1 MHLNLTDTHCHFYS
15 DENSEDLQ
23 AQIERCSTLGITKVL
38 MPNIDLDSIGP
49 MHALEDAYPNLCKSM
64 MGLHPTYVKESYKS
78 DLEII
83 YGWFNKRNYVGVGE
97 IGMDLYWDKSTQNW
111 QEDAFLTQIGW
122 AIEKNLPVSIH
133 SRSATHEVIQLL
145 KPLKGKVTGV
155 FHCFSES
162 KELADEIIKLGF
174 YLGIGG
180 VVTFKKAGIADV
192 IAEIGLDRV
201 VLETDSPYLAPTP
214 YRGKRN
220 EPAYTRYV
228 ADKLSELTGKSIE
241 EVSQITQSNVNQVFG
256 L

>member
-1 MHLNLTDTHCHFYS
+1 MHLNLTDTHSHFYS

-23 AQIERCSTLGITKVL
+23 SQIDRCATLGITKIL
-38 MPNIDLDSIGP
+38 MPNIDLDSIEP
-49 MHALEDAYPNLCKSM
+49 MHSLEDAHPDLCKSM
-64 MGLHPTYVKESYKS
+64 MGLHPTYVKETYKK
-78 DLEII
+78 DLEVI
-83 YGWFNKRNYVGVGE
+83 YEWFNKRNYVGVGE
-97 IGMDLYWDKSTQNW
+97 IGMDLYWDKSTQSW
-111 QEDAFLTQIGW
+111 QEEALLTQIGW

-133 SRSATHEVIQLL
+133 SRSATQEVIQLL
-145 KPLKGKVTGV
+145 KPYKGKVSGV

-228 ADKLSELTGKSIE
+228 ADKLSELTGKTIE
-241 EVSQITQSNVNQVFG
+241 EVSHITQNNVNEVFG

>member
-23 AQIERCSTLGITKVL
+23 SQIDRCATLGITKIL
-38 MPNIDLDSIGP
+38 MPNIDLDSIEP
-49 MHALEDAYPNLCKSM
+49 MHSLEDAHPDLCKSM
-64 MGLHPTYVKESYKS
+64 MGLHPTYVKETYKK
-78 DLEII
+78 DLEVI
-83 YGWFNKRNYVGVGE
+83 YEWFNKRNYVGVGE
-97 IGMDLYWDKSTQNW
+97 IGMDLYWDKSTQSW
-111 QEDAFLTQIGW
+111 QEEALMTQIGW

-133 SRSATHEVIQLL
+133 SRSATQEVIQLL
-145 KPLKGKVTGV
+145 KPYKGKVSGV

-228 ADKLSELTGKSIE
+228 ADKLSELTGKTIE
-241 EVSQITQSNVNQVFG
+241 EVSQITQNNVKQIFG

>member
-23 AQIERCSTLGITKVL
+23 SQIDRCATLGITKIL

-49 MHALEDAYPNLCKSM
+49 MHILEDAYPDLCKSM
-64 MGLHPTYVKESYKS
+64 MGLHPTYVKETYKK
-78 DLEII
+78 DLEVI
-83 YGWFNKRNYVGVGE
+83 YDWFNKRNYVGVGE
-97 IGMDLYWDKSTQNW
+97 IGMDLYWDKSTQSW

-122 AIEKNLPVSIH
+122 AVEKNLPVSIH
-133 SRSATHEVIQLL
+133 SRSATQEVIQLL
-145 KPLKGKVTGV
+145 KPYKGRVTGV

-192 IAEIGLDRV
+192 IAEIGLDRI

-228 ADKLSELTGKSIE
+228 ADKISELTGKSIE
-241 EVSQITQSNVNQVFG
+241 EVSQITQNNVNEVFG